1 MIGGMFI
8 KYFKKIVD
16 KNLYLSPINIDDVE
30 QFTEWVNNIDLTVN
44 LSIAPCIFTIEQEK
58 QILENLCKEGYNFSI
73 IKLKNDELIGICGLL
88 NVDKINRTAE
98 AGIFTGNKKY
108 WSKGYGAEAMNLLLD
123 YSFNLLNMNSIFLR
137 VHSFNERAIRCY
149 QKCGFKE
156 IGIRREAYILAGET
170 YNQVYMDILAKE
182 FKGNIPKII
191 NRNIQYKNK

>member
-1 MIGGMFI
+1 MFI

-16 KNLYLSPINIDDVE
+16 KNLYLSPINIDDAE

-108 WSKGYGAEAMNLLLD
+108 WSKGYGAEAMKLLLD

-156 IGIRREAYILAGET
+156 IGIRREAYILGGET